1 MSEAGPFR
9 VGLTGTVASG
19 KSAVARRLAAL
30 GATVIDADEL
40 AREVVRPGT
49 PAFRRIRDAFGEG
62 VIGSDGTID
71 RPALA
76 RAVFGDDEARARLE
90 RISHADIRALRA
102 LRVAEGTAAGARI
115 IVEEVPLLFEV
126 GLEDDYDMTVT
137 VDAPADVRAA
147 RARRSRRW
155 AAERFAAI
163 DAAQLPAA
171 EKRRRAD
178 RVLDNADGPERL
190 DAAAREL
197 WRAIRTAAAR
207 SRRARRAEGVGDRA

>member
-19 KSAVARRLAAL
+19 KSAVARRLATL

-40 AREVVRPGT
+40 AREIVRPGA
-49 PAFRRIRDAFGEG
+49 PAFRRIRDEFGEG
-62 VIGSDGTID
+62 VIGPDGTID
-71 RPALA
+71 RSALA

-102 LRVAEGTAAGARI
+102 RRVAEATAAGARI
-115 IVEEVPLLFEV
+115 IVEEIPLLFEV
-126 GLEDDYDMTVT
+126 GLEDEYDMTVT

-147 RARRSRRW
+147 RARRSRGW
-155 AAERFAAI
+155 AAERFAAVE
-163 DAAQLPAA
+163 AAQLPGA

-178 RVLDNADGPERL
+178 RVLDNAVGPERL
-190 DAAAREL
+190 DAVVREL
-197 WRAIRTAAAR
+197 WRAIQTAAAR

>member
-1 MSEAGPFR
+1 MSVAGPFR

-49 PAFRRIRDAFGEG
+49 PAFRRIRDEFGEG

-102 LRVAEGTAAGARI
+102 RRVEEATAAGARI

-137 VDAPADVRAA
+137 VDAPADARAA
-147 RARRSRRW
+147 RARRSRGW
-155 AAERFAAI
+155 AAERFAAV

-178 RVLDNADGPERL
+178 RVLDNADAPERL

-197 WRAIRTAAAR
+197 WRAIRMASTR
-207 SRRARRAEGVGDRA
+207 NRRASRAEGVVDRA